1 MWERRDKEEKR
12 WGGQKMK
19 GVKGENKKGEDN
31 ERVGKMRGN
40 SSTMLETIAI
50 VVFLVIILG

>member
-40 SSTMLETIAI
+40 SSHNA
-50 VVFLVIILG
+50 